1 MISKVTHEES
11 TLSWSEFLH
20 EIHLPSLALV
30 SLAVWL
36 HAADTL
42 VVATMLP
49 FIVTDVGGQSL
60 VGWSVALYEIGS
72 IIAGAAS
79 ALLVLRYGFRLPMSA
94 AAVIFGIGCFISALG
109 HTMPIVLAGR
119 LLQGSGG
126 GGLVAMG
133 FVIVSVIFEKRY
145 IARALAIVSAFWG
158 MSAFLGPLIGGI
170 FIEFAT
176 WRLGFAFFGMK
187 AFSLAIWILLK
198 SPKQSIKFECLDAH
212 FPTARLGLLCASVI
226 FIAVA
231 GININPIRTTL
242 LILCGLIAF
251 ALFLFQDVTASKNSR
266 LLPPSPLDPRTPA
279 GATLSM
285 ILALAIATIP
295 ITAFG
300 PLLITAI
307 YGASALTVGF
317 IVASSS
323 IAWTITAIAVSSAPE
338 RYDGR
343 FILVGISLVI
353 FSVPCF
359 IFSVP
364 HGSLWLI
371 ALSAAIEGGGFGIAW
386 TFILRR
392 TTSLSPLEESQRIA
406 GALPTIQ
413 RFGYAIGAAYI
424 GLVANAA
431 GFLDMT
437 TPAEAKIV
445 AQIIFLACVPPAL
458 LALPG
463 LWGIV
468 RPQRK
473 FSLLQ

>member
-1 MISKVTHEES
+1 MKSNAIHEES
-11 TLSWSEFLH
+11 TLSWSEFLR

-49 FIVTDVGGQSL
+49 SIVADIGGQSL

-72 IIAGAAS
+72 IMSGAAS
-79 ALLVLRYGFRLPMSA
+79 ALLVLRYGLRLPMSI
-94 AAVIFGIGCFISALG
+94 AAVIFGIGCFVSAIG
-109 HTMPIVLAGR
+109 NTMPIVLAGR

-133 FVIVSVIFEKRY
+133 FVIVSVVFERRY

-170 FIEFAT
+170 FVEFAT
-176 WRLGFAFFGMK
+176 WRLGFAFFGLQ
-187 AFSLAIWILLK
+187 ALGLAIWIAWQ
-198 SPKQSIKFECLDAH
+198 SPKQHLEVEHHKTH

-226 FIAVA
+226 LVAVA
-231 GININPIRTTL
+231 GIDINPIKTTVL
-242 LILCGLIAF
+242 VFFGLIAF
-251 ALFLFQDVTASKNSR
+251 ILFIFRDANAKTNSR

-307 YGASALTVGF
+307 YGVSALTVGF

-323 IAWTITAIAVSSAPE
+323 IGWTATAIAVSSAPE
-338 RYDGR
+338 RLDGL

-353 FSVPCF
+353 FSIPCF
-359 IFSVP
+359 IFSVT

-392 TTSLSPLEESQRIA
+392 TTSLSPPEESQRIA

-413 RFGYAIGAAYI
+413 RFGYAIGATYI
-424 GLVANAA
+424 GLIANAA

-445 AQIIFLACVPPAL
+445 AQIIFVSCVPPGL

-468 RPQRK
+468 RPQRG